1 MRRSPGTVDARH
13 FWVLPE
19 HEFER
24 AVVLL
29 CDGSNRITS
38 FGGRYSQLLASYLD
52 LHLRMMRPHTAVRAP
67 HVNDDPAFLG
77 RCRPPECVR
86 GVRLPALSAR
96 DDGAGP
102 CGEQQGRQDH
112 SDHRP
117 LVVAGRR
124 FRRRGAAG
132 PRRGGSIISPTALVK
147 ALVFAN
153 SLPARRD
160 RRTTHQ
166 TVEAEFGGITID

>member
-52 LHLRMMRPHTAVRAP
+52 LMRPHTAVRAP
-67 HVNDDPAFLG
+67 HVNDDPAFLADVG
-77 RCRPPECVR
+77 RRSVCVVFDFRRYQRDTMELARAASNKGAKITLITDPWLSPAAGFADVVLPAHVEAAASSRPP
-86 GVRLPALSAR
+86 
-96 DDGAGP
+96 
-102 CGEQQGRQDH
+102 H
-112 SDHRP
+112 W
-117 LVVAGRR
+117 
-124 FRRRGAAG
+124 
-132 PRRGGSIISPTALVK
+132 
-147 ALVFAN
+147 
-153 SLPARRD
+153 
-160 RRTTHQ
+160 
-166 TVEAEFGGITID
+166 